1 MRKPDKFVNI
11 SIIHEYRADHSNTL
25 STFGSV
31 QVTDVGLWCIAR
43 HTRALRELN
52 VSGCHGVTNIGLRS
66 LAICCDKM
74 EQLDFTNCNRLTDLG
89 LRVLGGGCW

>member
-1 MRKPDKFVNI
+1 MHYRRELHEIQADPHKPK
-11 SIIHEYRADHSNTL
+11 HTYM
-25 STFGSV
+25 

-43 HTRALRELN
+43 HTTALRELN
-52 VSGCHGVTNIGLRS
+52 ISGCHRVTNIGLRS

-74 EQLDFTNCNRLTDLG
+74 EQLDFTSCTRLTDLG

>member
-1 MRKPDKFVNI
+1 MHARGFWHI
-11 SIIHEYRADHSNTL
+11 TL
-25 STFGSV
+25 RLSAPTRP

-43 HTRALRELN
+43 HTMALRELN
-52 VSGCHGVTNIGLRS
+52 ISGCHGVTNIGLRS

-74 EQLDFTNCNRLTDLG
+74 EQLDFTSCTRLTDLG